1 MDAKNRLIEMVKA
14 NAERIKNAPKTEG
27 VKFDRTKH
35 LEVIKKMIEEAKK
48 NKPSTTTENPSLILK
63 ESPIKKILMEKINK
77 EN

>member
-14 NAERIKNAPKTEG
+14 NAERSKNAPKTEG
-27 VKFDRTKH
+27 VEVDRTKH
-35 LEVIKKMIEEAKK
+35 LETIKKMIEEAKK

-63 ESPIKKILMEKINK
+63 ESPLKKILMEKINK

>member
-14 NAERIKNAPKTEG
+14 NAERSKNAPKTEG

-35 LEVIKKMIEEAKK
+35 LETIKKMVEEAKK
-48 NKPSTTTENPSLILK
+48 NKPSITTENPSLILK
-63 ESPIKKILMEKINK
+63 ESPLKKVLMEKINK